1 MISNPLAP
9 NPTQL
14 MAKLRMMPDQEL
26 FQYAQMHQSDPYIFP
41 LTFQESN
48 ARKAARS
55 AQQMQPGQPP
65 KVVQQDLQQMAPQQA
80 PRMGGA
86 AMPAQMAQGAPQ
98 QPQQALPED
107 QGIGQLP
114 AQNMQG
120 MAEGGIVGYAPGGQ
134 TTASL
139 FDRALAAEGITNPV
153 QVAYLKSIYHQESG
167 SKEEAPTSNQKA
179 MGPMQIKR
187 STFKGVAPELD
198 ITKPLDNM
206 RGGIRYAMEG
216 YNKAKGNPALAA
228 TYYYGGPDGFAAAQK
243 GIAVKDPKNP
253 DNPDTLAYGK
263 QVANRMTAFLPM
275 GSANAADMP
284 QAGQAQRKDL
294 GLSPNETVVQ
304 SIPDFGYTK
313 FKQEQAPN
321 GTVVQSIPDF
331 DYTKYKQEQARQQAD
346 YDAQIKALQ
355 NESFLDTS
363 KRIGRNLLGMGEAG
377 LSTLG
382 NMTTP
387 YTAII
392 AATAQNPKGSKD
404 AAQGRF
410 TPEADAFNKL
420 VEELRNQ
427 ATYSPRT
434 QEGEHWLDTVNK
446 TTSWVPPYIAHTG
459 SLEEILPSKL
469 NLFRTPKTAKPAV
482 KPGLPTLME
491 SPAAKAVEPAI
502 PDAVKAARE
511 KQAAARTNVQT
522 QVGEPKPAPLSA
534 VEAARAK
541 QAKAKEGLQTLLP
554 DQTNPPVTFPI
565 TPESLAAREAAAAK
579 LKAAQPAPAPVEG
592 QTFPI
597 EPDNA
602 GIDAAQRAR
611 LALEKQA
618 DEARNA
624 APPTEEAPVK
634 PMEEAVKP
642 TEEAVKPVEETPS
655 AMTPEEM
662 ADRARNYEMDRQ
674 KESIIRNR
682 QTATEAGLPGL
693 VNPTNPSAPVSAA
706 PDYTP
711 PFMPNAMTM
720 ESAESNPTE
729 ETPPEDTTAP
739 STAEAPKK
747 GGMDYNDL
755 MIKMG
760 LGMMAG
766 KSPHALVNVGEAGLG
781 ALQMT
786 SAEKKAAAE
795 QAYHEAL
802 AEQARAHAAYYP
814 GLLAQK
820 MAGLDSK
827 QRIAV
832 ETETAR
838 LMAPYRNSPMYY
850 GNLAAL
856 QQMESNVREGVMN
869 RILGQNQLAAGAAPV
884 TVPQGVTV
892 RQTG

>member
-14 MAKLRMMPDQEL
+14 MATLRMMPDQEL
-26 FQYAQMHQSDPYIFP
+26 FQYAQIHQSDPYIFP

-55 AQQMQPGQPP
+55 AQQMRPGQPP
-65 KVVQQDLQQMAPQQA
+65 KVVQQDLQQMAPQRA

-86 AMPAQMAQGAPQ
+86 AMPAQMAQDAPQ

-139 FDRALAAEGITNPV
+139 FDRALAAEGITNSV

-167 SKEEAPTSNQKA
+167 SKEKAPTSNQNA
-179 MGPMQIKR
+179 MGPMQIKP
-187 STFKGVAPELD
+187 STFKSVAPELD
-198 ITKPLDNM
+198 ITKSLDNM

-253 DNPDTLAYGK
+253 DNPDTLTYGK
-263 QVANRMTAFLPM
+263 QVANRMTAFLPVDN
-275 GSANAADMP
+275 SIPTNYKQQQIVENAAQQTA
-284 QAGQAQRKDL
+284 QAAEDKARQNAGILERLKPGVRNFVGGL
-294 GLSPNETVVQ
+294 ETGLS
-304 SIPDFGYTK
+304 
-313 FKQEQAPN
+313 
-321 GTVVQSIPDF
+321 
-331 DYTKYKQEQARQQAD
+331 
-346 YDAQIKALQ
+346 ALG
-355 NESFLDTS
+355 SV
-363 KRIGRNLLGMGEAG
+363 
-377 LSTLG
+377 
-382 NMTTP
+382 TTYP
-387 YTAII
+387 TAAI
-392 AATAQNPKGSKD
+392 AAAAQNPKGAKD
-404 AAQGRF
+404 AAQGLS
-410 TPEADAFNKL
+410 TPEADAYYKAMDD
-420 VEELRNQ
+420 LRNQ
-427 ATYSPRT
+427 ATYAPRT
-434 QEGEHWLDTVNK
+434 DEGQEQLAQFNK
-446 TTSWVPPYIAHTG
+446 TMSFLPPYMGTMG
-459 SLEEILPSKL
+459 G
-469 NLFRTPKTAKPAV
+469 AKPTQLRTTAAPKAV
-482 KPGLPTLME
+482 TNPGLPALVK

-502 PDAVKAARE
+502 PAAVKAAQA
-511 KQAAARTNVQT
+511 KQAAARANVQT
-522 QVGEPKPAPLSA
+522 QVGEPEPAPSAPLPA
-534 VEAARAK
+534 VEDARAK
-541 QAKAKEGLQTLLP
+541 QTAARQGVQTLLP
-554 DQTNPPVTFPI
+554 DTTTAPVTFPI

-597 EPDNA
+597 EPDNS
-602 GIDAAQRAR
+602 GIAAAQSAR
-611 LALEKQA
+611 LELEKQA

-634 PMEEAVKP
+634 PTEEAVKPTEEAVKP
-642 TEEAVKPVEETPS
+642 TEEAVKPVEEMPS

-674 KESIIRNR
+674 KESIIRNQ
-682 QTATEAGLPGL
+682 QTAGEAGLPGL

-706 PDYTP
+706 P
-711 PFMPNAMTM
+711 AV
-720 ESAESNPTE
+720 NPGYLDTSGFE
-729 ETPPEDTTAP
+729 NLTLPDAAKPDEDTAAP
-739 STAEAPKK
+739 PTAEAPKK
-747 GGMDYNDL
+747 GGMDWNDM

-766 KSPHALVNVGEAGLG
+766 KSPYALVNVGEAGLN

-786 SAEKKAAAE
+786 SADTKAAAE

-820 MAGLDSK
+820 MAQLDVK

-838 LMAPYRNSPMYY
+838 LMAPYKNNPMYST
-850 GNLAAL
+850 NLAAM
-856 QQMESNVREGVMN
+856 QQMESSIREGVMN
-869 RILGQNQLAAGAAPV
+869 RILQNQPAAGAAPV
-884 TVPQGVTV
+884 TVPQDVTV
-892 RQTG
+892 KQTR

>member
-65 KVVQQDLQQMAPQQA
+65 KVVQQDLQQMAPQRA

-86 AMPAQMAQGAPQ
+86 AMPAQMAQDAPQ

-139 FDRALAAEGITNPV
+139 FDRALAAEGITNSV
-153 QVAYLKSIYHQESG
+153 QVAYLKSIYHQESS

-179 MGPMQIKR
+179 MGPMQIKP
-187 STFKGVAPELD
+187 STFKSVAPELD
-198 ITKPLDNM
+198 ITKSLDNM

-263 QVANRMTAFLPM
+263 QVANRMTAFLPVD
-275 GSANAADMP
+275 N
-284 QAGQAQRKDL
+284 
-294 GLSPNETVVQ
+294 
-304 SIPDFGYTK
+304 SIPT
-313 FKQEQAPN
+313 N
-321 GTVVQSIPDF
+321 
-331 DYTKYKQEQARQQAD
+331 YKQEQASQQAD
-346 YDAQIKALQ
+346 YDAQVKALQ
-355 NESFLDTS
+355 NESFLDKS
-363 KRIGRNLLGMGEAG
+363 KRIGRGLVGMGEVG

-382 NMTTP
+382 GVTTYP
-387 YTAII
+387 TAAI
-392 AATAQNPKGSKD
+392 AAAAQNPKGAKD
-404 AAQGRF
+404 AAQGLS
-410 TPEADAFNKL
+410 TPEAAAYYKAMDD
-420 VEELRNQ
+420 LRNQ
-427 ATYSPRT
+427 ATYAPRT
-434 QEGEHWLDTVNK
+434 PEGQEQLETFNRAVSGL
-446 TTSWVPPYIAHTG
+446 PPYMGTMVG
-459 SLEEILPSKL
+459 
-469 NLFRTPKTAKPAV
+469 AKPTQLRTTAAPEAV
-482 KPGLPTLME
+482 TKPGLPALVE

-511 KQAAARTNVQT
+511 KQAAARANVQT
-522 QVGEPKPAPLSA
+522 QVGEPEPAPLSA

-541 QAKAKEGLQTLLP
+541 QTAARQGVQTLLP
-554 DQTNPPVTFPI
+554 DNANPAPTFPI

-579 LKAAQPAPAPVEG
+579 LKAAQPEPAPVEG

-597 EPDNA
+597 EPENA
-602 GIDAAQRAR
+602 GIAAAQRAR

-634 PMEEAVKP
+634 PVEEAVKP
-642 TEEAVKPVEETPS
+642 TEEAVKPVEEMPS

-674 KESIIRNR
+674 KESIIRNQ

-706 PDYTP
+706 P
-711 PFMPNAMTM
+711 AV
-720 ESAESNPTE
+720 NPGYLDTSGFE
-729 ETPPEDTTAP
+729 NLTLPDAAKPDEDTAAP
-739 STAEAPKK
+739 PTAEAPKK
-747 GGMDYNDL
+747 GGMDWNDM

-766 KSPHALVNVGEAGLG
+766 KSPYALVNVGEAGLN

-786 SAEKKAAAE
+786 SADTKAAAE

-820 MAGLDSK
+820 MAGLDVK

-838 LMAPYRNSPMYY
+838 LMAPYKNIPMYST
-850 GNLAAL
+850 NPAAL
-856 QQMESNVREGVMN
+856 QQMESNVREGVIN
-869 RILGQNQLAAGAAPV
+869 RIMGQNQPTASAASV

-892 RQTG
+892 RQTS

>member
-134 TTASL
+134 VDPKQS
-139 FDRALAAEGITNPV
+139 FAAKYRDAAFAAGQTLGVDPGIILSQWGIETRWG
-153 QVAYLKSIYHQESG
+153 Q
-167 SKEEAPTSNQKA
+167 SKK
-179 MGPMQIKR
+179 PMQANNLGNIKAGASWDGPTVTQHDKVEGSNSKYR
-187 STFKGVAPELD
+187 SYDSTDAF
-198 ITKPLDNM
+198 
-206 RGGIRYAMEG
+206 
-216 YNKAKGNPALAA
+216 
-228 TYYYGGPDGFAAAQK
+228 
-243 GIAVKDPKNP
+243 VKDYVDLIKTKYPEAIGAGSDAAKFANGLRP
-253 DNPDTLAYGK
+253 GK
-263 QVANRMTAFLPM
+263 QGGYATDKNYTNTLVSTAKALSPLVPVA
-275 GSANAADMP
+275 SA
-284 QAGQAQRKDL
+284 QAGQAPRKDL

-304 SIPDFGYTK
+304 PAAQARVPVVDSSIPT
-313 FKQEQAPN
+313 N
-321 GTVVQSIPDF
+321 
-331 DYTKYKQEQARQQAD
+331 YKQAQASQQAD
-346 YDAQIKALQ
+346 YDAQVKALQ
-355 NESFLDTS
+355 NESFLDKS
-363 KRIGRNLLGMGEAG
+363 KRIGRGLVGMGEVG

-382 NMTTP
+382 GVTTYP
-387 YTAII
+387 TAAI
-392 AATAQNPKGSKD
+392 AAAAQNPKGAKD
-404 AAQGRF
+404 AAQGLS
-410 TPEADAFNKL
+410 TPEAAAYYKAMDD
-420 VEELRNQ
+420 LRNQ
-427 ATYSPRT
+427 ATYAPRT
-434 QEGEHWLDTVNK
+434 PEGQEQLETFNRAVSGL
-446 TTSWVPPYIAHTG
+446 PPYMGTMVG
-459 SLEEILPSKL
+459 
-469 NLFRTPKTAKPAV
+469 AKPTQLRTTAAPEAV
-482 KPGLPTLME
+482 TKPGLPALVE

-511 KQAAARTNVQT
+511 KQAAARANVQT
-522 QVGEPKPAPLSA
+522 QVGEPKPAPSAPLSA

-541 QAKAKEGLQTLLP
+541 QAKAKEGLQALLP
-554 DQTNPPVTFPI
+554 DTTTAPVTFPI

-602 GIDAAQRAR
+602 GIAAAQRAR
-611 LALEKQA
+611 LELEKQA

-634 PMEEAVKP
+634 P
-642 TEEAVKPVEETPS
+642 VEEMPS

-662 ADRARNYEMDRQ
+662 VDRARNYEMDRQ

-711 PFMPNAMTM
+711 PLMPNAMTM

-838 LMAPYRNSPMYY
+838 LMAPYRNNPMYY
-850 GNLAAL
+850 GNLAAM

-869 RILGQNQLAAGAAPV
+869 RILGQNQPAAGAAPV
-884 TVPQGVTV
+884 TVPQDVTV
-892 RQTG
+892 KQIR

>member
-14 MAKLRMMPDQEL
+14 MATLRMMPDQEL

-65 KVVQQDLQQMAPQQA
+65 KVVQQDLQQMAPQHA
-80 PRMGGA
+80 SRMGGA
-86 AMPAQMAQGAPQ
+86 AMPAQMAQGEPQ

-167 SKEEAPTSNQKA
+167 SKEEAPTSNQNA

-187 STFKGVAPELD
+187 STFKSVAPELD

-263 QVANRMTAFLPM
+263 QVANRMTAFLPVD
-275 GSANAADMP
+275 NP
-284 QAGQAQRKDL
+284 
-294 GLSPNETVVQ
+294 
-304 SIPDFGYTK
+304 IPT
-313 FKQEQAPN
+313 N
-321 GTVVQSIPDF
+321 
-331 DYTKYKQEQARQQAD
+331 YKQEQASQQAD
-346 YDAQIKALQ
+346 YDAQVKALQ
-355 NESFLDTS
+355 NKSFLDKS
-363 KRIGRNLLGMGEAG
+363 KRIARGLVGMGEVG

-382 NMTTP
+382 GVTTYP
-387 YTAII
+387 TAAI
-392 AATAQNPKGSKD
+392 AAAAQNPKGAKD
-404 AAQGRF
+404 AAQGLS
-410 TPEADAFNKL
+410 TPEAAAYYKAMDD
-420 VEELRNQ
+420 LRNQ
-427 ATYSPRT
+427 ATYAPRT
-434 QEGEHWLDTVNK
+434 PEGQEQLETFNRAVSGL
-446 TTSWVPPYIAHTG
+446 PPYMGTMVGAEPTQ
-459 SLEEILPSKL
+459 L
-469 NLFRTPKTAKPAV
+469 RTTAAPKAV
-482 KPGLPTLME
+482 TKPGLPALVE
-491 SPAAKAVEPAI
+491 SPAAKAVEPAT
-502 PDAVKAARE
+502 PDAVKAAQE
-511 KQAAARTNVQT
+511 KQAAARANVQT
-522 QVGEPKPAPLSA
+522 QVGEPEPAPLSA
-534 VEAARAK
+534 VEAAQAK
-541 QAKAKEGLQTLLP
+541 QAAAKQGLQTLLP
-554 DQTNPPVTFPI
+554 DNTNPAPVTFPI
-565 TPESLAAREAAAAK
+565 TPESLAAREAAVAR
-579 LKAAQPAPAPVEG
+579 LKAPVEG

-602 GIDAAQRAR
+602 GIAAAQRAR

-634 PMEEAVKP
+634 P
-642 TEEAVKPVEETPS
+642 VEEMPS

-674 KESIIRNR
+674 KESIIRNQ
-682 QTATEAGLPGL
+682 QTAGEAGLPGL
-693 VNPTNPSAPVSAA
+693 VNSTNPSAPVSAA
-706 PDYTP
+706 P
-711 PFMPNAMTM
+711 AV
-720 ESAESNPTE
+720 NPGYLDTSGSE
-729 ETPPEDTTAP
+729 NLTLPDAAKPDEDITAP

-747 GGMDYNDL
+747 GGMDWNDM

-766 KSPHALVNVGEAGLG
+766 KSQYALTNIGEAGLG

-786 SAEKKAAAE
+786 SADKKAAAE
-795 QAYHEAL
+795 EAYHEAL

-820 MAGLDSK
+820 MAQLDSK

-838 LMAPYRNSPMYY
+838 LMASYRNNPMYMT
-850 GNLAAL
+850 NPAAL
-856 QQMESNVREGVMN
+856 QQMESSIREGVIN
-869 RILGQNQLAAGAAPV
+869 RIQGQNQPAAGAAPV

>member
-65 KVVQQDLQQMAPQQA
+65 KVVQQDLQQMAPQHA

-86 AMPAQMAQGAPQ
+86 AMPAQMAQGEPQ

-153 QVAYLKSIYHQESG
+153 QVAYLKSIYHQESS

-216 YNKAKGNPALAA
+216 YNKAKGDPALAA

-253 DNPDTLAYGK
+253 DNPDTLSYGK
-263 QVANRMTAFLPM
+263 QVANRMTAFLPVDNSIPTNYKQQQIVEDAAQQTAQAAEDKARQNAGILERLKPGVRNFV
-275 GSANAADMP
+275 GS
-284 QAGQAQRKDL
+284 L
-294 GLSPNETVVQ
+294 ETGLS
-304 SIPDFGYTK
+304 
-313 FKQEQAPN
+313 
-321 GTVVQSIPDF
+321 
-331 DYTKYKQEQARQQAD
+331 
-346 YDAQIKALQ
+346 ALGG
-355 NESFLDTS
+355 
-363 KRIGRNLLGMGEAG
+363 I
-377 LSTLG
+377 
-382 NMTTP
+382 TTYP
-387 YTAII
+387 TAAI
-392 AATAQNPKGSKD
+392 AAAAQNPKGAKD
-404 AAQGRF
+404 AAQGLS
-410 TPEADAFNKL
+410 TPEADAYYKAMDD
-420 VEELRNQ
+420 LRNQ
-427 ATYSPRT
+427 ATYAPRT
-434 QEGEHWLDTVNK
+434 PEGQEQLEQFNK
-446 TTSWVPPYIAHTG
+446 TMSFLPPYMGTMVG
-459 SLEEILPSKL
+459 
-469 NLFRTPKTAKPAV
+469 AKPTQLRTTAAPKAV
-482 KPGLPTLME
+482 TKPGLPALVE

-502 PDAVKAARE
+502 PDAVKAAQE
-511 KQAAARTNVQT
+511 KQAAARANVQT
-522 QVGEPKPAPLSA
+522 QVGEPEPAPSAPLSA
-534 VEAARAK
+534 VEAAQAK
-541 QAKAKEGLQTLLP
+541 QAAAKQGLQTLLP
-554 DQTNPPVTFPI
+554 DNTNPAPTFPI
-565 TPESLAAREAAAAK
+565 TPESLAARDAAAAR
-579 LKAAQPAPAPVEG
+579 LKAAQPAPAPVES

-602 GIDAAQRAR
+602 GIAAAQRAR

-624 APPTEEAPVK
+624 APPTEEARVK
-634 PMEEAVKP
+634 PVEEAIKP
-642 TEEAVKPVEETPS
+642 TEEAVKPVEEMPS

-674 KESIIRNR
+674 KESIIRNQ
-682 QTATEAGLPGL
+682 QTAGEAGLPGL
-693 VNPTNPSAPVSAA
+693 AEPAQVTPAPQAA
-706 PDYTP
+706 PGDYTP

-729 ETPPEDTTAP
+729 ETPPEDTAAP
-739 STAEAPKK
+739 PTAEAPKK
-747 GGMDYNDL
+747 GGMDWNDM

-766 KSPHALVNVGEAGLG
+766 KSQYALTNIGEAGLG

-838 LMAPYRNSPMYY
+838 LMAPYKNNPMYST
-850 GNLAAL
+850 NLAAM
-856 QQMESNVREGVMN
+856 QQMESSVREGVMN
-869 RILGQNQLAAGAAPV
+869 RILGQNQPAAGAAPV